1 MKQLAQEQL
10 GSMLFSGED
19 FNYDELR
26 LKIALGPMFYEK
38 VSLYVYDSDSKESLK
53 QFRAFF
59 YGIEARHKCK
69 LENIEGLIGGIP
81 SVENDRVTRRYKENL
96 CVFIN
101 MVIIELFL
109 LFLAI

>member
-10 GSMLFSGED
+10 GSMLFGGED

-53 QFRAFF
+53 QVRAFF
-59 YGIEARHKCK
+59 MA
-69 LENIEGLIGGIP
+69 
-81 SVENDRVTRRYKENL
+81 SRRGTNANSK
-96 CVFIN
+96 ISKD
-101 MVIIELFL
+101 
-109 LFLAI
+109 